1 MGSSLS
7 RRNSNRSRSEDRD
20 QDLSDRPTKR
30 IRTSSCH
37 HANSSSSEETSTTMR
52 NNNNDSESTNNNDL
66 ETLQND
72 LETVERG
79 LNECRGILFSVQG
92 NIIDRSSGASLSLS
106 SSSQQHRGGRALFES
121 IGSALGNIRG
131 RFHELAN
138 SITAPAPDDPTNN
151 ASSSAAAESSGSS
164 SLAIPAAAAAANVA
178 RPVLLSREESLRV
191 LSQRLDTA
199 ELSHLTRMPLNL
211 LQSELSR
218 RDDATSPT
226 NDDEHQSFS
235 SPPRRRTQL
244 RRQSSALWASRNR
257 DDMLSDAVSAIQAPP
272 SVGGAASS
280 IVESPSASSSSSSVA
295 NNLSELSFASG
306 RDLAASTRTSSGN
319 SAILP
324 TLQERVSIKEDG
336 VELSIEEDGHHDDR
350 ELLLPDSAKKHKQ
363 HLRPSMRGSM
373 KILGED
379 VVKQLAVDL
388 DTAND
393 KENVGVDQV
402 AVAAAAAP
410 PSSTP
415 DVEIYTWGSLEFSI
429 NSDGDGNKEN
439 AADDATYRL
448 FGTSENNAKA
458 AADSPRPLPPNTRLG
473 RSDIVSMSAS
483 ETHCAFVTASGRLL
497 ICGNNRKGA
506 VDPSRRDSF
515 CIPRPTHLE
524 AGLGMNRIKKVSCG
538 INHTAV
544 VTETKSVLTW
554 GCNDKGQLGHR
565 NATRSSGTAASFVF
579 PKAFIL
585 GNGGR
590 RADNVAC
597 CDGYT
602 VVLTTRMEAY
612 VCGGESLAAP
622 KGCPSSSVLSN
633 DDDDDVFFPMPKQ
646 NSVLR
651 GLPLV
656 GMTSG
661 LRHLVAW
668 TAHGTAYAWG
678 CNEAG
683 QCGRE
688 YPRDLKVPVPI
699 GVPKSTFTPI
709 PDANNNNNSDSTGSS
724 SSFLNN
730 WNVWARGEPMSLA
743 SDVHV
748 VDAACGKDHTVLVT
762 DSGRLLVCGS
772 NTSGQLGVVA
782 ESEFNT
788 PPASMISFKVHP
800 VAHPNPERRFQCVEA
815 GTNHTILLDDSGSV
829 WQMGNGELSIRQVPS
844 LLLPGSQICSIAA
857 GGSINYA
864 VSKSKSTEN
873 LCATMPSVPELD
885 DLMNAIRSEHEQK
898 KESNVPCTTT
908 TSSQQQA
915 ETISNNYL
923 SSIEDLAR
931 GTENLFRS
939 PAVMNSLFVDPK
951 EIDHMYQTLINGS
964 HTTEMKQRIV
974 SSIERGMRTG
984 LKSMEDSRLIYFESV
999 RFLLLYLQCPLWRDG
1014 EQNSKNEEEKE
1025 SKITFDRRGDLL
1037 FLLCETILGLPFE
1050 GYKAFLAWGAAVYG
1064 EKLFVPLLVQP
1075 LVQQLNR
1082 RFMNNI
1088 THGIPMIAGVLRW
1101 LHTVNERSDH
1111 ALARGQDFY
1120 CTGIDDMSTEALF
1133 EDLTTYQTAT
1143 HVQRSSNFFLAAHPF
1158 LMAPDIKQKLLQ
1170 VENQMSMVE
1179 AAQADGVS
1187 FNAQT
1192 REFKFQPYFVLS
1204 IDRKYLLQQTLQA
1217 VAKASTEKLRK
1228 GLKVVFKGED
1238 GVDAGGVTKEFF
1250 QLLCE
1255 KLFDVNTGMWTTSFG
1270 NHNETW
1276 FNSDC
1281 TWNSEGF
1288 YLVGVLCGLAVYNS
1302 VILDVHFPHAIYRK
1316 LLGLP
1321 LGLEDLIDKDVRKG
1335 LKCLLDYDGDDAED
1349 VFCLT
1354 FEVAWMDLGQERKKE
1369 LKVGGSDIA
1378 VTSENKEEYVRLY
1391 ARWLLVDSIAS
1402 QYDEFER
1409 GFNQVMEDSSLDIL
1423 LAEELELLVTGTP
1436 ELDFSA
1442 LEGSSEYEGGF
1453 DKDFAV
1459 VQNIWK
1465 WIQSASL
1472 PTQEKFL
1479 KFCTGSS
1486 KGEFLGR
1493 DDRFNPSC
1501 IAFLMF
1507 IVPLINYSFFS
1518 SRQDPSVDSAKCRSR
1533 FKGT

>member
-1 MGSSLS
+1 
-7 RRNSNRSRSEDRD
+7 
-20 QDLSDRPTKR
+20 
-30 IRTSSCH
+30 
-37 HANSSSSEETSTTMR
+37 MR
-52 NNNNDSESTNNNDL
+52 NNTNDDDL
-66 ETLQND
+66 EILQND
-72 LETVERG
+72 LEAVERG
-79 LNECRGILFSVQG
+79 LNERRGILFLAQG
-92 NIIDRSSGASLSLS
+92 NIMDRSSGASSP
-106 SSSQQHRGGRALFES
+106 SSQQQHHQHHHNHRGGRALFDS

-131 RFHELAN
+131 RLHELAD

-151 ASSSAAAESSGSS
+151 ASSSSS
-164 SLAIPAAAAAANVA
+164 AAAAANVA
-178 RPVLLSREESLRV
+178 RPAVLSREESLRV

-199 ELSHLTRMPLNL
+199 ELSHSTRMPLNL

-218 RDDATSPT
+218 RDDLSNSNLNLNSNETETENETHAEDATSPT
-226 NDDEHQSFS
+226 TDDERQAFL
-235 SPPRRRTQL
+235 SPPQRRTQM

-257 DDMLSDAVSAIQAPP
+257 DDLSDDVSAIQGQAP
-272 SVGGAASS
+272 SIGGSS
-280 IVESPSASSSSSSVA
+280 IGQSPSASVLASSSSSPVA

-306 RDLAASTRTSSGN
+306 RDLVASARTSSGS
-319 SAILP
+319 SATLP
-324 TLQERVSIKEDG
+324 THQERLSIKEDG
-336 VELSIEEDGHHDDR
+336 VEISIEEDGQHDDR

-379 VVKQLAVDL
+379 VVRQLAVDL
-388 DTAND
+388 GTPKDDVETP
-393 KENVGVDQV
+393 
-402 AVAAAAAP
+402 AAP
-410 PSSTP
+410 PSTTTP
-415 DVEIYTWGSLEFSI
+415 DVEIYTWGSLEFSM
-429 NSDGDGNKEN
+429 NSDGDGNKEGTM
-439 AADDATYRL
+439 DDAAYQL
-448 FGTSENNAKA
+448 FGTCENNGKHA
-458 AADSPRPLPPNTRLG
+458 AADSPRPLPSDTRLG
-473 RSDIVSMSAS
+473 RADIVSMSAS
-483 ETHCAFVTASGRLL
+483 KTHCAFVTASGRLL
-497 ICGNNRKGA
+497 ICGNNRTGA
-506 VDPSRRDSF
+506 VDPSRRESF

-554 GCNDKGQLGHR
+554 GCNGKGQLGHR
-565 NATRSSGTAASFVF
+565 NAKRSSGPAASFVF

-622 KGCPSSSVLSN
+622 KGCPSSSVVFN
-633 DDDDDVFFPMPKQ
+633 DDDEDAFFPMPQQ

-656 GMTSG
+656 GITSG

-688 YPRDLKVPVPI
+688 YPRELKVPVPI

-709 PDANNNNNSDSTGSS
+709 MAANNKSHSTISS
-724 SSFLNN
+724 SSFLKN
-730 WNVWARGEPMSLA
+730 WDVWARGEPMSLA

-772 NTSGQLGVVA
+772 NTSGQLGVVV
-782 ESEFNT
+782 EFKSDT
-788 PPASMISFKVHP
+788 LPASMISFKVQPVDHP
-800 VAHPNPERRFQCVEA
+800 SPKRRFQCVEA
-815 GTNHTILLDDSGSV
+815 GTNHTLLLDDSGSV
-829 WQMGNGELSIRQVPS
+829 WQMENGEASIRPIPS
-844 LLLPGSQICSIAA
+844 LLLPGSQICSIAT
-857 GGSINYA
+857 GGSINFA
-864 VSKSKSTEN
+864 VSKSKSTES
-873 LCATMPSVPELD
+873 LCATMPSAPELD

-898 KESNVPCTTT
+898 NEWNAPSTTK
-908 TSSQQQA
+908 TSLQQA
-915 ETISNNYL
+915 EMNSTNYL

-939 PAVMNSLFVDPK
+939 PAVMNSLSVDPK
-951 EIDHMYQTLINGS
+951 EIDHMYQTLIHGS
-964 HTTEMKQRIV
+964 HTSEMKQRIV
-974 SSIERGMRTG
+974 SSIARGMRAG

-999 RFLLLYLQCPLWRDG
+999 RFLLLYLQCPLWRDE
-1014 EQNSKNEEEKE
+1014 EQNSKNEDEKE
-1025 SKITFDRRGDLL
+1025 SRITFDSRGDLL

-1064 EKLFVPLLVQP
+1064 EKLFVPLLVKP
-1075 LVQQLNR
+1075 LVQQLNY

-1088 THGIPMIAGVLRW
+1088 THGIPMVAGVLRW

-1158 LMAPDIKQKLLQ
+1158 LMAPAIKQKLLQ

-1187 FNAQT
+1187 FDAQT

-1270 NHNETW
+1270 NHNKTW

-1281 TWNSEGF
+1281 TWNGDGF

-1321 LGLEDLIDKDVRKG
+1321 LGLEDLIDEDVRKG
-1335 LKCLLDYDGDDAED
+1335 LKSLLDYDGDDAED
-1349 VFCLT
+1349 VFCLS

-1369 LKVGGSDIA
+1369 LKAGGSDIA

-1391 ARWLLVDSIAS
+1391 VKWLLVDSIAS

-1436 ELDFSA
+1436 ELDFLA

-1453 DKDFAV
+1453 DKDSAV

-1472 PTQEKFL
+1472 PTQEQFL

-1493 DDRFNPSC
+1493 DDQFNSSG
-1501 IAFLMF
+1501 IAFLLF
-1507 IVPLINYSFFS
+1507 VVSLINPFVFFLIF

-1533 FKGT
+1533 SKGTLNWIHIKFLG